1 MHGGRYVA
9 AVIYND
15 QNRRP
20 MRVIEDLVLLEK
32 ISAWIL
38 R

>member
-1 MHGGRYVA
+1 MYGGRYVA
-9 AVIYND
+9 AVIYNN

-32 ISAWIL
+32 ISSWIL
-38 R
+38 K

>member
-1 MHGGRYVA
+1 MYGGHIAA
-9 AVIYND
+9 AVIYTK

-38 R
+38 K